1 MSIAKMMA
9 NDLALDQK
17 TIFNIASASN
27 NYRKIVL
34 PDGRAVWQ
42 PAPRLK
48 ILQYWVVDY
57 LSEEGPNPAC
67 YATAYEPGSSVR
79 KNALYHVRQWH
90 MLRMDI
96 AQFFPSVKTE
106 LIYSYLNTLPLDAC
120 LDEKDK
126 NLIIQIVSRNG
137 GLVMGAPSSPMLANR
152 ALIDLDNELAQAAA
166 AINPGIVY
174 SRYSDDL
181 AFSSKGFIDVRLEKT
196 VECILQK
203 YGFSAHRE
211 KTRWMGRGANRMIAG
226 VAFDNEGNLSLG
238 KKRKAELKRMLYDFA
253 LNDEARAED
262 AEKLLGFIMFA
273 KSIDPHFV
281 DLMLVKYSTYGKQ
294 PTMVKINE
302 LLKDNWQKH

>member
-1 MSIAKMMA
+1 MSIARMMA

-17 TIFNIASASN
+17 TIFDIASASN
-27 NYRKIVL
+27 NYRKIIL
-34 PDGRAVWQ
+34 PNGRIVWQ
-42 PAPRLK
+42 PSSRLK
-48 ILQYWVVDY
+48 ILQYWVADY
-57 LSEEGPNPAC
+57 LRKKGPKPTR

-79 KNALYHVRQWH
+79 KNALLHVRQWH

-96 AQFFPSVKTE
+96 AHFFPSVSAK
-106 LIYSYLNTLPLDAC
+106 LIYSYLNTSPLDAC
-120 LDEKDK
+120 LSEKDK
-126 NLIIQIVSRNG
+126 RLIVQIVSRNG

-166 AINPGIVY
+166 SINSGIVY

-181 AFSSKGFIDVRLEKT
+181 AFSSKGFIDERLVKT
-196 VECILQK
+196 VECILRK
-203 YGFSAHRE
+203 YGFNAHCE
-211 KTRWMGRGANRMIAG
+211 KTRWMGPGANRTIAG

-238 KKRKAELKRMLYDFA
+238 KKRKVELKRMLYDFA
-253 LNDEARAED
+253 LNDEAKAKD

-294 PTMVKINE
+294 PTMVKINK
-302 LLKDNWQKH
+302 LLRDN